1 MSVAHPR
8 GLRPRGLH
16 SCGLHPRGLRPCG
29 ELRVRRRRQDGGG
42 LMRRGATSVIAL
54 VALAGAALPAA
65 AQQAELIKIA
75 TLAPE
80 GSTWMQMLRAY
91 EEAVVAESDGRLQFR
106 IFPGGVAGSEAD
118 MVRKLQFGQLD
129 ALALSGAGLGLVLPQ
144 ERILDSALLFENYA
158 ELDAVY
164 DQFTP
169 ELERL
174 FQERGYQVLGWAEVG
189 PIYLFSTVPV
199 ASVAELRQLRWWT
212 WEGDPLARAIFDAFG
227 VSPIPLHVADVLV
240 GLQTGVIDGVYASPL
255 ALITLQWFSRLDYR
269 LDLPLGNASG
279 ALVMGAR
286 WNRLDPELR
295 QILMSHGRRS
305 MAELQRRSRAD
316 NDAALGT
323 LQRRGISTLQPD
335 PAEVTRMRAAGAA
348 ARRNLVPE
356 LYSAELLDRVEA
368 AVAVVRAAQS

>member
-1 MSVAHPR
+1 
-8 GLRPRGLH
+8 
-16 SCGLHPRGLRPCG
+16 
-29 ELRVRRRRQDGGG
+29 
-42 LMRRGATSVIAL
+42 MRRGATFLIAL
-54 VALAGAALPAA
+54 IALAGTALPAA
-65 AQQAELIKIA
+65 AQPAELIKIA

-80 GSTWMQMLRAY
+80 GSTWMHVLRAY
-91 EEAVVAESDGRLQFR
+91 EEAVVADSGGRVQFR

-144 ERILDSALLFENYA
+144 ERILDSALLFESYA
-158 ELDAVY
+158 EIDAVY
-164 DQFTP
+164 EQFTP

-189 PIYLFSTVPV
+189 PIYLFSTLPA
-199 ASVAELRQLRWWT
+199 ASVAELQQLRWWT

-227 VSPIPLHVADVLV
+227 VAPIPLHVADVLV

-255 ALITLQWFSRLDYR
+255 ALIALQWFSRLDYR
-269 LDLPLGNASG
+269 LDLSLGNASG
-279 ALVMGAR
+279 ALIMGRR
-286 WNRLDPELR
+286 WDQLDPELR
-295 QILMSHGRRS
+295 EILQRNGRRS

-316 NDAALGT
+316 NAAALDT
-323 LQRRGISTLQPD
+323 LARRGISPLQPTVD
-335 PAEVTRMRAAGAA
+335 EVTRLREMGAS

-368 AVAVVRAAQS
+368 TVAAVRAAQS